1 MPNTV
6 PTLTGR
12 AIRSI
17 LFDFGDTLW
26 TRNDETTWRHAERA
40 GNQRAIAVLRKHFA
54 TLPTTDTTTFGDQL
68 RRMAAKHT
76 SKMQPPGY
84 EPDFAL
90 ATLGALQELG
100 LPTVERA
107 KAAEIFEALR
117 LRIPESRHLF
127 DDILP
132 TLEELRRRG
141 FLLGVVT
148 NRQYGGKLFLEDLKT
163 LGLLDYFSVEH
174 IAISADLGV
183 RKPNAAIYLHALNA
197 LGVLPEEAAMVGDSI
212 VADVVGA
219 KLLNLFA
226 VWKPKP
232 SLRREVRI
240 LLPEG
245 TQHID
250 DRRLVAYAYHREA
263 KKYQLAPTDDQIE
276 PDLIIEHLSE
286 LLDVFKRAG
295 KQ

>member
-1 MPNTV
+1 MPTHV

-12 AIRSI
+12 TIRSI

-26 TRNDETTWRHAERA
+26 TRNDDTTWRNAERA
-40 GNQRAIAVLRKHFA
+40 GNQRAIAILRKYFT
-54 TLPTTDTTTFGDQL
+54 TLPTTDTTTLGDRL
-68 RRMAAKHT
+68 RREIAKHT
-76 SKMQPPGY
+76 SNLQKPGY
-84 EPDFAL
+84 EADYAL
-90 ATLGALQELG
+90 ATQEALQELG

-107 KAAEIFEALR
+107 VAEEIFEGLR

-148 NRQYGGKLFLEDLKT
+148 NRQYGGEPFLEDLQT
-163 LGLLDYFSVEH
+163 LGLLDYFAVEH
-174 IAISADLGV
+174 IAISADLGI
-183 RKPNAAIYLHALNA
+183 RKPNAAIYLHALKA
-197 LGVLPEEAAMVGDSI
+197 LGVAPEEAAMVGDSI

-232 SLRREVRI
+232 RLRGEVRHI
-240 LLPEG
+240 LPEG
-245 TQHID
+245 TLHID
-250 DRRLVAYAYHREA
+250 DRDLVAYAYHREA
-263 KKYQLAPTDDQIE
+263 KRYQLTSDDNEIQ
-276 PDLIIEHLSE
+276 PDLIIEHLAE